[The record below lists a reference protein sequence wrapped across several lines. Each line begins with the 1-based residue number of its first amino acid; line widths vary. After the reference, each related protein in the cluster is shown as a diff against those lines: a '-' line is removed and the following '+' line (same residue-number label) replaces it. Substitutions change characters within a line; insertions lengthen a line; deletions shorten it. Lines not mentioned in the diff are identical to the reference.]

1 MMRRIIEQSLKLR
14 VLVVAAAAVIM
25 VVGVGRLRD
34 MPVDVLPEFAPP
46 YVEIQTE
53 ALGLSANEV
62 EDLVTLNVEEMVA
75 GVPWLQTMRSRS
87 VPGLSSVVMIFQPGT
102 DLMRA
107 RQMVQERLTLAY
119 ALPNASKPPVMMQPM
134 SATSRVAMIGL
145 SSKTVSLIDLS
156 VLTRWTIKPRL
167 LGVPG
172 VANVA
177 VWGDRDRQL
186 QVQIDP
192 ERLRARGVT
201 QSQIIQ
207 TAGNALWISPLTYL
221 EASFPGSGGWIDGP
235 QQRLEVRHVLP
246 LSAPADLARVTVEGK
261 GSLRLGDVADVV
273 EGHPPLIGDALL
285 TGNPG
290 LILVVEKLPGANT
303 LEVARGVEAAL
314 SELRPGLPGVE
325 LDATV
330 YRSASFIETAF
341 AHLTQAL
348 VIAAVLGVLILG
360 AVLYDPRTVLIS
372 LVAIP
377 LALVAA
383 VAAVKLAGGTLN
395 TMVLA
400 GLVIALV
407 VVVDEAIVGVH
418 AILRPLRRRRPGMG
432 GEEAAGS
439 RESGIQAAVQAVVE
453 VRGPMLYATLI
464 LLLAVVPVFLME
476 GVAGTFFTPLALA
489 YVLGLLAAMVVALTV
504 TPALGLLLLRNQPLD
519 RRSAPLVRWLQH
531 AYERMLARTIN
542 APRAALYTAGAIV
555 AVGLV
560 GWQLLQQSLLPSFQE
575 RYLRIDW
582 IGAPGTSHPAM
593 VRTLALA
600 SRELRSIPGVSG
612 APVHVG
618 RAVTGDQVVDVNAG
632 QLWVAID
639 PKADYAATV
648 AAIQQTVDGYP
659 GLARVVQSYLTDR
672 IREVLAGSSQS
683 VVVRIYGKKRDVL
696 RAKAEEVRQAL
707 AQIDGIS
714 DLRVDGYVEQPQVEI
729 QVNLAAA
736 EPYGLKPGDVRRA
749 AATMYA
755 GLNVGF
761 LFEAQ
766 KMYDVVVWGTPQV
779 RNSVSD
785 IRNLL
790 LDTPGGGHVRLGEV
804 ADVRIASTPTVI
816 YHEALQNRIDVVADV
831 RGADLGAVV
840 EAVDARLEEVDFPV
854 EYYPSL
860 LGESVERE
868 TAEERMLN
876 FALAVAIGILLL
888 LQAAFRSWRLA
899 VSFFL
904 ALPVSLVGGVVG
916 AVLDGRTIS
925 LGTVIGFVG
934 VLAIAVRH
942 GIMLIKHYQSLEEN
956 GGLPFG
962 RELVLRGTRER
973 FAPIVVTALIT
984 GAAMVPLVLFGKVSG
999 LEIVHPIAV
1008 VILGGLVTATVF
1020 SLHVVP
1026 ALYLR
1031 FGAKREA
1038 DLGLMAETGG
1048 SPS

>member
-1 MMRRIIEQSLKLR
+1 MMRQIIEQSLKLR

-87 VPGLSSVVMIFQPGT
+87 VPGLSSVVMIFEPGT
-102 DLMRA
+102 DIMAA

-145 SSKTVSLIDLS
+145 SSKDVSLIDLS

-167 LGVPG
+167 LGVTG

-201 QSQIIQ
+201 QSQVIQ
-207 TAGNALWISPLTYL
+207 TAGNALWISPLTFL

-246 LSAPADLARVTVEGK
+246 LSTPQDLARVMVEGA
-261 GSLRLGDVADVV
+261 STLRLGDVATVV

-285 TGNPG
+285 ADGPG
-290 LILVVEKLPGANT
+290 LLLVIEKLPGANT
-303 LEVARGVEAAL
+303 LEVTRGVEAAL
-314 SELRPGLPGVE
+314 AELRPGLPGVE
-325 LDATV
+325 LDLSVFRA
-330 YRSASFIETAF
+330 ASFIETAF
-341 AHLTQAL
+341 SNLNTAL
-348 VIAAVLGVLILG
+348 IVAAVLVVLLL
-360 AVLYDPRTVLIS
+360 VTLLYDWRAAVIS

-377 LALVAA
+377 LAIVVATA
-383 VAAVKLAGGTLN
+383 MVGAAGATLN

-400 GLVIALV
+400 GLVISLA
-407 VVVDEAIVGVH
+407 VVVDD
-418 AILRPLRRRRPGMG
+418 AILGVDAMLQRLRRRRETGAH
-432 GEEAAGS
+432 ESAVSIVIDAALEM
-439 RESGIQAAVQAVVE
+439 RA
-453 VRGPMLYATLI
+453 PMLYATLI

-476 GVAGTFFTPLALA
+476 RLAGAFFKPLALSFA
-489 YVLGLLAAMVVALTV
+489 FSLVAAMLVAMTV
-504 TPALGLLLLRNQPLD
+504 TPVLGLLLLRNTPLE
-519 RRSAPLVRWLQH
+519 RRASPLIEWLRRG
-531 AYERMLARTIN
+531 YDVVLARTLN
-542 APRAALYTAGAIV
+542 APRSALV
-555 AVGLV
+555 ASVGLV
-560 GWQLLQQSLLPSFQE
+560 AAGLVVWQFLGQSLLPAFQE
-575 RYLRIDW
+575 RQLRIDW
-582 IGAPGTSHPAM
+582 VGAPGTSHPAM
-593 VRTLALA
+593 ARMMTLA
-600 SRELRSIPGVSG
+600 SREVRALPGVSG
-612 APVHVG
+612 AYVHVG
-618 RAVTGDQVVDVNAG
+618 RAITGDQVVDVNAS
-632 QLWVAID
+632 QLWVSID
-639 PKADYAATV
+639 PKADYDATV
-648 AAIQQTVDGYP
+648 AAIQETVDGYP
-659 GLARVVQSYLTDR
+659 GLARNVQSYLTDR

-683 VVVRIYGKKRDVL
+683 VVVRVYGKRRDML
-696 RAKAEEVRQAL
+696 MAKAEEVRQAL
-707 AQIDGIS
+707 SNVEGLV

-729 QVNLAAA
+729 QVNLAKA

-761 LFEAQ
+761 LFEEQ
-766 KMYDVVVWGTPQV
+766 KMYDVVVWGTPQL

-790 LDTPGGGHVRLGEV
+790 LDTPRGGHVRLSEV

-816 YHEALQNRIDVVADV
+816 HHEALQNRIDVVAGV
-831 RGADLGAVV
+831 RGRDLSSV
-840 EAVDARLEEVDFPV
+840 VDAVENRLDNVHFPV
-854 EYYPSL
+854 EYYPAV
-860 LGESVERE
+860 LGESAERE
-868 TAEERMLN
+868 AAEERMLS

-899 VSFFL
+899 SLFFL
-904 ALPVSLVGGVVG
+904 ALPVALVGGVF
-916 AVLDGRTIS
+916 AALFDGGILS
-925 LGTVIGFVG
+925 LGSLMGFLTL
-934 VLAIAVRH
+934 LAIAVRH
-942 GIMLIKHYQSLEEN
+942 GIMLIRHYQHLEEVE
-956 GGLPFG
+956 GEKFG
-962 RELVLRGTRER
+962 PGLVLRGTRER
-973 FAPIVVTALIT
+973 FASVLVTTIT
-984 GAAMVPLVLFGKVSG
+984 TAAAMLPLVVLGKVAG
-999 LEIVHPIAV
+999 LEIVHPIAA
-1008 VILGGLVTATVF
+1008 VILGGLVTTTVF
-1020 SLHVVP
+1020 NLHVVP

-1031 FGAKREA
+1031 FGGRREP
-1038 DLGLMAETGG
+1038 DLGLQAAPEGA
-1048 SPS
+1048 

>member
-1 MMRRIIEQSLKLR
+1 MIRQIVESSLRLR
-14 VLVVAAAAVIM
+14 VLVIAAAAVTM
-25 VVGVGRLRD
+25 VVGVGELRR

-119 ALPNASKPPVMMQPM
+119 ALPNASKPPVMMQPL

-145 SSKTVSLIDLS
+145 SSTQVSLIDLS

-246 LSAPADLARVTVEGK
+246 LSTPADLAKVTVEGRPV
-261 GSLRLGDVADVV
+261 LRLGDVANVV

-285 TGNPG
+285 TGGPG
-290 LILVVEKLPGANT
+290 LLLVVEKLPGANT
-303 LEVARGVEAAL
+303 LEVTRGVEAAL
-314 SELRPGLPGVE
+314 AELRPGLPGVV
-325 LDATV
+325 LDASI
-330 YRSASFIETAF
+330 YRSASFIEMAFGNLTTA
-341 AHLTQAL
+341 LL
-348 VIAAVLGVLILG
+348 IAAVLGVLILG
-360 AVLYDPRTVLIS
+360 AVLYDWRAVLIS
-372 LVAIP
+372 LVVVP
-377 LALVAA
+377 LSLV
-383 VAAVKLAGGTLN
+383 VATVLVRVAGGTFN

-400 GLVIALV
+400 GLVMALG
-407 VVVDEAIVGVH
+407 VVVDEAIVSVD
-418 AILRPLRRRRPGMG
+418 AVLRRLRKRHEEGKG
-432 GEEAAGS
+432 RSGLRLAIEAAL
-439 RESGIQAAVQAVVE
+439 E
-453 VRGPMLYATLI
+453 VRVPLLYATLI

-476 GVAGTFFTPLALA
+476 GVAGTFFTPLALSYTLA
-489 YVLGLLAAMVVALTV
+489 LLVAMAVATTV
-504 TPALGLLLLRNQPLD
+504 TPALALLLLRNDPLD
-519 RRSAPLVRWLQH
+519 RRAAPIVRWLQ
-531 AYERMLARTIN
+531 YRYDRVLARTIN
-542 APRAALYTAGAIV
+542 APRSALFTAAAITV
-555 AVGLV
+555 VGLAA
-560 GWQLLQQSLLPSFQE
+560 WPWLEQSLLPSFKE

-582 IGAPGTSHPAM
+582 VGAPGTSHPAM
-593 VRTLALA
+593 VRVMTLA
-600 SRELRSIPGVSG
+600 SREVQTIPGVSG
-612 APVHVG
+612 AHVHVG
-618 RAVTGDQVVDVNAG
+618 RAVTGDQVVDVNAS
-632 QLWVAID
+632 QLWVGID
-639 PKADYAATV
+639 PKADYDATV
-648 AAIQQTVDGYP
+648 AAVQDVVDGYP
-659 GLARVVQSYLTDR
+659 GLARRVESYLTDH
-672 IREVLAGSSQS
+672 IREVLAGSSRS
-683 VVVRIYGKKRDVL
+683 IVIRIYGKKRDVL
-696 RAKAEEVRQAL
+696 RTKAEEVRQAL
-707 AQIDGIS
+707 AQVDGLTG
-714 DLRVDGYVEQPQVEI
+714 LRVDGYVEQPQVEI

-766 KMYDVVVWGTPQV
+766 KMYDVVVWGTPES

-790 LDTPGGGHVRLGEV
+790 LDAPRGGHVRLGEV
-804 ADVRIASTPTVI
+804 ADVRVASTPTVI
-816 YHEALQNRIDVVADV
+816 HHEALQNRIDVVADV
-831 RGADLGAVV
+831 RGGDLAAVV
-840 EAVDARLEEVDFPV
+840 DAVENQLDEIDFPV
-854 EYYPSL
+854 EYYPAL
-860 LGESVERE
+860 LGETVERE
-868 TAEERMLN
+868 AADERLLN

-888 LQAAFRSWRLA
+888 LQAAFRSWRVAGL
-899 VSFFL
+899 FFL
-904 ALPVSLVGGVVG
+904 ALPMALAGGVV
-916 AVLDGRTIS
+916 AALLDGATIS
-925 LGTVIGFVG
+925 LGTIIGFLG

-942 GIMLIKHYQSLEEN
+942 GIVLIKHYQHLEEQE
-956 GGLPFG
+956 GVPFG
-962 RELVLRGTRER
+962 AALVLRGTRER
-973 FAPIVVTALIT
+973 FAPIVITAVTTA
-984 GAAMVPLVLFGKVSG
+984 AAMVPLVLLGGLAG

-1008 VILGGLVTATVF
+1008 VILGGIVTATVF
-1020 SLHVVP
+1020 NLHVVP

-1031 FGAKREA
+1031 VGAKREA
-1038 DLGLMAETGG
+1038 DLGLVPADGG
-1048 SPS
+1048 SLS

>member
-1 MMRRIIEQSLKLR
+1 MIRQIVESSLRLR
-14 VLVVAAAAVIM
+14 VLLIAAAAVIM
-25 VVGVGRLRD
+25 VVGVGELRR

-87 VPGLSSVVMIFQPGT
+87 VPGLSSVVMVFQPGT

-145 SSKTVSLIDLS
+145 SSKTVTLIDLS

-207 TAGNALWISPLTYL
+207 TAGNALWISPLTFL

-285 TGNPG
+285 TGGPG

-303 LEVARGVEAAL
+303 LEVSRGVEAAL
-314 SELRPGLPGVE
+314 TELRPGLPGVE

-330 YRSASFIETAF
+330 YRSASFIEMAF
-341 AHLTQAL
+341 ANLTKAL
-348 VIAAVLGVLILG
+348 IIAAILGVLILG
-360 AVLYDPRTVLIS
+360 AVLYEARAVLIS

-418 AILRPLRRRRPGMG
+418 AILRPLRRRRPGQG
-432 GEEAAGS
+432 GEEGRA
-439 RESGIQAAVQAVVE
+439 ESGIKAAVHAVVE

-476 GVAGTFFTPLALA
+476 GVAGAFFKPLALA
-489 YVLGLLAAMVVALTV
+489 YTLGLLAAMVVALTV
-504 TPALGLLLLRNQPLD
+504 TPALGLLLLRNEPLD
-519 RRSAPLVRWLQH
+519 RRAAPLVRWLQH
-531 AYERMLARTIN
+531 VYERMLARTIN
-542 APRAALYTAGAIV
+542 APRVALYTAGAIV

-612 APVHVG
+612 APVQVG

-648 AAIQQTVDGYP
+648 AAIQETVDGYP

-672 IREVLAGSSQS
+672 IREVLAGSSQT

-707 AQIDGIS
+707 AKIEGIS
-714 DLRVDGYVEQPQVEI
+714 NLRVDGYVEQPQVEI

-779 RNSVSD
+779 RNSVTD

-790 LDTPGGGHVRLGEV
+790 LDTPRGGHVRLGEV

-831 RGADLGAVV
+831 RGSDVGAVV
-840 EAVDARLEEVDFPV
+840 EAVDSRLDEVDFPV

-860 LGESVERE
+860 LGESVVRE
-868 TAEERMLN
+868 AAEERMLG

-904 ALPVSLVGGVVG
+904 TMPVSLVGGVVG
-916 AVLDGRTIS
+916 AVLDGGTIS
-925 LGTVIGFVG
+925 LGTILGFLG

-942 GIMLIKHYQSLEEN
+942 GIMLIKHYQSLEERD
-956 GGLPFG
+956 GVAFG
-962 RELVLRGTRER
+962 PALVLRGTRER

-984 GAAMVPLVLFGKVSG
+984 GAAMVPLVLFGKVGG

-1008 VILGGLVTATVF
+1008 VIFGGLVTAVVF
-1020 SLHVVP
+1020 NLHVVP

-1038 DLGLMAETGG
+1038 DLGLLAETGG

>member
-1 MMRRIIEQSLKLR
+1 MMRRIIESSLKLR

-75 GVPWLQTMRSRS
+75 GVPWLQTMRSKS
-87 VPGLSSVVMIFQPGT
+87 IPGHSSVVMIFRPGT
-102 DLMRA
+102 DLMAA

-145 SSKTVSLIDLS
+145 SSKDVSLIDLS

-207 TAGNALWISPLTYL
+207 TAGNALWISPLTFL

-246 LSAPADLARVTVEGK
+246 LSTPQDLAKVMVEGA
-261 GSLRLGDVADVV
+261 STLRLGDVATVV

-285 TGNPG
+285 TDGPG
-290 LILVVEKLPGANT
+290 LLLVIEKLPGANT
-303 LEVARGVEAAL
+303 LEVTRGVEAAL
-314 SELRPGLPGVE
+314 SELRPGLPGVT
-325 LDATV
+325 LDISVFRA
-330 YRSASFIETAF
+330 ASFIETAF
-341 AHLTQAL
+341 DNLSKAL
-348 VIAAVLGVLILG
+348 VIAAVLVVLLLV
-360 AVLYDPRTVLIS
+360 ALLYDWRAALIS

-377 LALVAA
+377 LALV
-383 VAAVKLAGGTLN
+383 VATALVGLAGATLN

-400 GLVIALV
+400 GLVIALA
-407 VVVDEAIVGVH
+407 VVVDD
-418 AILRPLRRRRPGMG
+418 AILGVDAMMQRLRRRRETGD
-432 GEEAAGS
+432 ESAIKIVVEAAL
-439 RESGIQAAVQAVVE
+439 EM
-453 VRGPMLYATLI
+453 RGPMLYATLI
-464 LLLAVVPVFLME
+464 LLLSVVPVFLME
-476 GVAGTFFTPLALA
+476 GLAGAFFKPLALSFTFS
-489 YVLGLLAAMVVALTV
+489 LLAAMLVALTV
-504 TPALGLLLLRNQPLD
+504 TPVLGLLLLRNTPLE
-519 RRSAPLVRWLQH
+519 RRASPLIEWLQRG
-531 AYERMLARTIN
+531 YDVVLARTLN
-542 APRAALYTAGAIV
+542 APRTALV
-555 AVGLV
+555 ASVGLV
-560 GWQLLQQSLLPSFQE
+560 AAGLVVWQFLGQSLLPSFQE
-575 RYLRIDW
+575 RHLRIDW
-582 IGAPGTSHPAM
+582 VGAPGTSHPAM
-593 VRTLALA
+593 ARMMTLA
-600 SRELRSIPGVSG
+600 SREIRSIPGVRG
-612 APVHVG
+612 AYCHVG
-618 RAVTGDQVVDVNAG
+618 RAITGDQVVDVNAG
-632 QLWVAID
+632 QLWVSID
-639 PKADYAATV
+639 PKADYDATV
-648 AAIQQTVDGYP
+648 AAVQATVDGYP
-659 GLARVVQSYLTDR
+659 GLARNVQSYLTDR
-672 IREVLAGSSQS
+672 IREVLAGTSQS
-683 VVVRIYGKKRDVL
+683 VVVRVYGKKRDVL
-696 RAKAEEVRQAL
+696 SAKAEEVRQAL
-707 AQIDGIS
+707 ADIDGLV

-729 QVNLAAA
+729 QVDLAKA

-761 LFEAQ
+761 LFEEQ
-766 KMYDVVVWGTPQV
+766 KMFDVVVWGAPQL

-790 LDTPGGGHVRLGEV
+790 LDTPRGGHVRLGEV
-804 ADVRIASTPTVI
+804 AGVRVASTPTVI
-816 YHEALQNRIDVVADV
+816 HHEALQNRIDVVASV
-831 RGADLGAVV
+831 RGRDLSSV
-840 EAVDARLEEVDFPV
+840 VDAVENRLDKVVFPV
-854 EYYPSL
+854 EYYPAV
-860 LGESVERE
+860 LGESAERE
-868 TAEERMLN
+868 AAEERMLS

-899 VSFFL
+899 LLFFL
-904 ALPVSLVGGVVG
+904 SLPVALAGGVFG
-916 AVLDGRTIS
+916 ALLDGGMLS
-925 LGTVIGFVG
+925 LGSLMGFLT

-942 GIMLIKHYQSLEEN
+942 GIMLVRHYQQLEEIE
-956 GGLPFG
+956 GERFG
-962 RELVLRGTRER
+962 PGLVLRGTRER
-973 FAPIVVTALIT
+973 FAPIVVTAVT
-984 GAAMVPLVLFGKVSG
+984 TAAAMLPLVVLGKVAG
-999 LEIVHPIAV
+999 LEIVHPIAA

-1020 SLHVVP
+1020 NLHVVP

-1031 FGAKREA
+1031 FGGRREP
-1038 DLGLMAETGG
+1038 DLGLTAVAEGA
-1048 SPS
+1048 

>member
-1 MMRRIIEQSLKLR
+1 MMRQIVESSLRLR
-14 VLVVAAAAVIM
+14 VLVIAAAAVVM
-25 VVGVGRLRD
+25 VVGVGKIQT

-87 VPGLSSVVMIFQPGT
+87 VPGLSSVVMIFEPGT

-145 SSKTVSLIDLS
+145 SSKQVSLIDMS

-201 QSQIIQ
+201 LSQIIQ
-207 TAGNALWISPLTYL
+207 TTGNALWISPLTFL

-246 LSAPADLARVTVEGK
+246 LSTPADLAKVSVEGK
-261 GSLRLGDVADVV
+261 PLLRLGDVAEVV

-285 TGNPG
+285 TGSPG
-290 LILVVEKLPGANT
+290 LLLVVEKLPGANT
-303 LEVARGVEAAL
+303 LEVTRGVEAAL
-314 SELRPGLPGVE
+314 AELRPGLPGVE

-330 YRSASFIETAF
+330 YRSASFIEMAF
-341 AHLTQAL
+341 ANLTQAL
-348 VIAAVLGVLILG
+348 LITTVLGVLILG
-360 AVLYDPRTVLIS
+360 AVLYDWRAVVISLAVIPLS
-372 LVAIP
+372 LVA
-377 LALVAA
+377 ATVLVRAM
-383 VAAVKLAGGTLN
+383 GGTFN

-400 GLVIALV
+400 GLVMALG
-407 VVVDEAIVGVH
+407 VVVDDAIVSVD
-418 AILRPLRRRRPGMG
+418 AVLRRLRKRREEGKG
-432 GEEAAGS
+432 G
-439 RESGIQAAVQAVVE
+439 SGIRLAVEGALE
-453 VRGPMLYATLI
+453 VRVPLLYATLI

-476 GVAGTFFTPLALA
+476 GVAGTFFKPLALSYA
-489 YVLGLLAAMVVALTV
+489 LALLAAMVVATTV
-504 TPALGLLLLRNQPLD
+504 TPALGLLLLRDQPHD
-519 RRSAPLVRWLQH
+519 RRAAPLVRWLQH
-531 AYERMLARTIN
+531 RYAPVLARTIN
-542 APRAALYTAGAIV
+542 APRTALITAAVITV
-555 AVGLV
+555 VGLAA
-560 GWQLLQQSLLPSFQE
+560 WPWLEQSLLPSFNE

-582 IGAPGTSHPAM
+582 VGPPGTSHPAM
-593 VRTLALA
+593 VRMMARA
-600 SRELRSIPGVSG
+600 SREVQAIPGVSG
-612 APVHVG
+612 AHVHVG
-618 RAVTGDQVVDVNAG
+618 RAVTGDQVVDVNSG
-632 QLWVAID
+632 QLWVGID
-639 PKADYAATV
+639 PKADYDATV
-648 AAIQQTVDGYP
+648 SAIQQTVDGYP
-659 GLARVVQSYLTDR
+659 GLARTVQSYLTDR

-683 VVVRIYGKKRDVL
+683 IVIRIYGKKRDVL
-696 RAKAEEVRQAL
+696 SAKAEEVRQAL
-707 AQIDGIS
+707 AEIDGIT

-766 KMYDVVVWGTPQV
+766 KMYDVVVWGTPEL

-790 LDTPGGGHVRLGEV
+790 LDTPRGGHVRLSEV
-804 ADVRIASTPTVI
+804 ADVRIASSPTVI

-831 RGADLGAVV
+831 RGGDLASV
-840 EAVDARLEEVDFPV
+840 VDAVENRLDDVEFPV
-854 EYYPSL
+854 EYYPAL
-860 LGESVERE
+860 LGETVERE
-868 TAEERMLN
+868 AAEERMLS
-876 FALAVAIGILLL
+876 FALAVAVGILLL
-888 LQAAFRSWRLA
+888 LQAAFRSWRVA
-899 VSFFL
+899 VLFFL
-904 ALPVSLVGGVVG
+904 ALPMALAGGVV
-916 AVLDGRTIS
+916 AAFLDGATIS
-925 LGTVIGFVG
+925 LGTIIGFLG

-942 GIMLIKHYQSLEEN
+942 GIVLIKHYQRLEEQE
-956 GGLPFG
+956 GEPFG
-962 RELVLRGTRER
+962 PALVLRGTRER
-973 FAPIVVTALIT
+973 FAPIVITALT
-984 GAAMVPLVLFGKVSG
+984 TAAAMVPLVVLGDLAG

-1008 VILGGLVTATVF
+1008 VILGGLVTTTVF
-1020 SLHVVP
+1020 TLHVVP

-1031 FGAKREA
+1031 FGAKREP
-1038 DLGLMAETGG
+1038 DLGLAEEGG
-1048 SPS
+1048 SPA